1 MEVVFTIKYNIV
13 NILGK
18 KILIKKIVGADQSFD
33 F

>member
-1 MEVVFTIKYNIV
+1 MEVVFTIKCNFV

-18 KILIKKIVGADQSFD
+18 KILTKKIVGADQNFD